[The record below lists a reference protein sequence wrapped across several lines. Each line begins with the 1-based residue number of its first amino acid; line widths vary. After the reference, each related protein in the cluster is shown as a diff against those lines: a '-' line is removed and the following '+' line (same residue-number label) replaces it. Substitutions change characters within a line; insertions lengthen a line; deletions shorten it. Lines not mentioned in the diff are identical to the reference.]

1 MDAIRRMA
9 IVGDYVPR
17 RCGIAQFSSDL
28 AHWIVKAHPG
38 TELQVVAVNDEP
50 EGYDYPP
57 EVRFE
62 IPERKSVAYTQA
74 AEYLHAT
81 NVDVVSLQHEFGI
94 YGGPAGRHVLA
105 FLKLLRVPV
114 VTTLHTVLQE
124 PTEEQRRVL
133 MEVASHSTYLVT
145 MTQRGAQMLR
155 TIYGV
160 NEERIAVIPHGIPD
174 MPFVDPNF
182 YKDKFGVEGR
192 QVILTFGLLSPNKGI
207 EVMIKAL
214 PNIVRSVPEVVY
226 IVVGATHPNLLKSE
240 GETYRLSLE
249 RLAEHLS
256 VKEHVVF
263 YNRFV
268 SSEELLEFLGM
279 ADIYVTPY
287 LNKAQITSG
296 TLAYAFGCGKAV
308 VSTPYWHAEE
318 LLTDNRGVLVP
329 FGDPRAISDAI
340 LALLKDEPRRHA
352 MRKRAYILG
361 RDMVWPQVGQRYY
374 ELFRQARLRQAETSP
389 SRRYA
394 VRTLAESARYLPQLR
409 LRHLSSLTDDTGILQ
424 HARYSVGNRLEG
436 YCTDDNA
443 RGLILTTVLREV
455 GPDEP
460 ALLDRLRLRC
470 AAFIDHAF
478 DWETKAFRNFMS
490 YDRRWLEREGS
501 ADSQGRA
508 LWALG
513 SVISASEDEQMVSW
527 ATEIFDGAL
536 TKAVSLTPL
545 RTSAF
550 LSLGVVAFL
559 ERFGGDRQ
567 ARQAAE
573 TLLERLL
580 GRYRETTQ
588 EGWNWYEDELTYDN
602 GRIAEAVI
610 RLGLAL
616 EREDAVGIG
625 LESLHWLRNVHS
637 APEGHFRA
645 IGNHGFYRRGG
656 KRAAYDQQPLE
667 AAAAVGAAVAAF
679 DATGEPG
686 WRDEAHR
693 CFEWY
698 LGRNDLG
705 EALYVPSVGGCYD
718 GLMVDRVNRNMGAEA
733 TLSFL
738 MALGQIQTL
747 ESRIASY
754 GGSRSGDVAPQGVA

>member
-9 IVGDYVPR
+9 IVGDYAPR

-28 AHWIVKAHPG
+28 AHWIVKAHPR
-38 TELQVVAVNDEP
+38 TELQVVAVNDKP

-62 IPERKSVAYTQA
+62 IPEQKSAAYAQA

-105 FLKLLRVPV
+105 LLKLLRIPV
-114 VTTLHTVLQE
+114 VTTLHTVLEE
-124 PTEEQRRVL
+124 PTEEQRQVL
-133 MEVASHSTYLVT
+133 LEIAKRSTYLVT

-160 NEERIAVIPHGIPD
+160 DQERIAVIPHGIPD
-174 MPFVDPNF
+174 MPFVDPSF
-182 YKDKFGVEGR
+182 YKDEFGVEGR
-192 QVILTFGLLSPNKGI
+192 KVILTFGLLSPNKGI
-207 EVMIKAL
+207 EVMINAL
-214 PNIVRSVPEVVY
+214 ARIVREVPEAVY
-226 IVVGATHPNLLKSE
+226 IVVGATHPNLLRSQ

-249 RLAEHLS
+249 RLAERLK
-256 VKEHVVF
+256 VKEHLVF

-318 LLTDNRGVLVP
+318 LLSDDRGVLVP
-329 FGDPRAISDAI
+329 FGDAPAIAEAI
-340 LALLKDEPRRHA
+340 VELLKDEPRRHG
-352 MRKRAYILG
+352 MRKRAYTLG
-361 RDMVWPQVGQRYY
+361 RHMIWPQVGQQYY
-374 ELFRQARLRQAETSP
+374 ELFRRARLCQAQSSS

-394 VRTLAESARYLPQLR
+394 VRTLAESARYLPQVR
-409 LRHLSSLTDDTGILQ
+409 LHHLSSLTDDTGILQ
-424 HARYSVGNRLEG
+424 HARYSVANRLEG

-443 RGLILTTVLREV
+443 RGLILTTILKEV
-455 GPDEP
+455 DPDKPE
-460 ALLDRLRLRC
+460 LLDRLRLRC

-478 DWETKAFRNFMS
+478 DWERKVFRNFMS
-490 YDRRWLEREGS
+490 YDRRWLEGEGS

-513 SVISASEDEQMVSW
+513 SVISASEDAQMVSW
-527 ATEIFDGAL
+527 ATEIFDQAL
-536 TKAVSLTPL
+536 RNAVAFTPL
-545 RTSAF
+545 RSSAF
-550 LSLGVVAFL
+550 VSLGVVAFL
-559 ERFGGDRQ
+559 QRFGGDRQ

-573 TLLERLL
+573 TLLNRLL
-580 GRYRETTQ
+580 ARYRATAEN
-588 EGWNWYEDELTYDN
+588 GWNWYENELTYDN

-610 RLGLAL
+610 RLGVAL
-616 EREDAVGIG
+616 EREDAVEVG
-625 LESLHWLRNVHS
+625 LESLRWLRDVHS

-645 IGNHGFYRRGG
+645 IGNHGFYRRGK

-667 AAAAVGAAVAAF
+667 AAAAVAAAVAAF
-679 DATGEPG
+679 DATGEPA

-718 GLMVDRVNRNMGAEA
+718 GLMVDRVNRNMGAES

-738 MALGQIQTL
+738 IALGQIQTL

-754 GGSRSGDVAPQGVA
+754 GGSKGEDVVPKGVA

>member
-1 MDAIRRMA
+1 MDTIRRLA
-9 IVGDYVPR
+9 LVGDYVPR
-17 RCGIAQFSSDL
+17 RCGIAQFSYDL
-28 AHWIVKAHPG
+28 AHSVLETHP
-38 TELQVVAVNDEP
+38 EIDLQVVSVNDRS
-50 EGYDYPP
+50 EGYEYPA

-62 IPERKSVAYTQA
+62 IPEQKSTVYTQA

-94 YGGPAGRHVLA
+94 YGGPAGRHILA

-124 PTEEQRRVL
+124 PTEEQKRVFF
-133 MEVASHSTYLVT
+133 EVAHRSTYLVT
-145 MTQRGAQMLR
+145 MSHRGEQMLR
-155 TIYGV
+155 SIYGV
-160 NEERIAVIPHGIPD
+160 PEERIAVIPHGIPD

-182 YKDKFGVEGR
+182 YKDQFGVDGK

-207 EVMIKAL
+207 ETMITAL
-214 PNIVRSVPEVVY
+214 PTIVRSVPNVVY

-240 GETYRLSLE
+240 GEAYRLSLE
-249 RLAEHLS
+249 RLAERLG
-256 VKEHVVF
+256 VKEHVIF

-268 SSEELLEFLGM
+268 SSAELLEFIGM

-318 LLTDNRGVLVP
+318 LLADDRGLLVP
-329 FGDPRAISDAI
+329 FRDPEATAGAIVG
-340 LALLKDEPRRHA
+340 LLEDEPRRHA
-352 MRKRAYILG
+352 MRKRAYMLG
-361 RDMVWPQVGQRYY
+361 REMIWQRVGAQYS
-374 ELFRQARLRQAETSP
+374 ELFRRARLRQAEAS
-389 SRRYA
+389 SNRRYA
-394 VRTLAESARYLPQLR
+394 VRTLAESARDLPQVRLHHLR
-409 LRHLSSLTDDTGILQ
+409 ALTDDVGILQ
-424 HARYSVGNRLEG
+424 HARYSVGNRQEG

-443 RGLILTTVLREV
+443 RALILTTLLREV
-455 GPDEP
+455 GSNELAFLD
-460 ALLDRLRLRC
+460 ALRQRC
-470 AAFIDHAF
+470 AAFLDHAYNRSSNS
-478 DWETKAFRNFMS
+478 FRNFMS
-490 YDRRWLEREGS
+490 YDRRWLEQQGS

-513 SVISASEDEQMVSW
+513 TIIGTSEDEQLVAW
-527 ATEIFDGAL
+527 ATEIFEEAL
-536 TKAVSLTPL
+536 GNVLSLKPL
-545 RTSAF
+545 RTEAF
-550 LSLGVVAFL
+550 LSLGVVSFL
-559 ERFGGDRQ
+559 DRFGGDRQ
-567 ARQAAE
+567 VRQAAE
-573 TLLERLL
+573 TLIDRLL
-580 GRYRETTQ
+580 ARYRESVQ
-588 EGWNWYEDELTYDN
+588 EGWNWYERMLTYDN

-616 EREDAVGIG
+616 EREEAVEIG
-625 LESLHWLRNVHS
+625 LESLHWLRALHS

-645 IGNHGFYRRGG
+645 IGSRGFYKFGG
-656 KRAAYDQQPLE
+656 VRTVYDQQPLE

-679 DATGEPG
+679 DATGESG

-705 EALYVPSVGGCYD
+705 EPLYVPSVGGCYD
-718 GLMVDRVNRNMGAEA
+718 GLMVDRVNRNMGAES

-738 MALGQIQTL
+738 MALGQIEML
-747 ESRIASY
+747 ESRVASY
-754 GGSRSGDVAPQGVA
+754 GGSKKAGTAPRSVA